1 MQRSQK
7 IIEPGKEDSS
17 GENSD
22 DTFVADPDREFLHYN
37 ELLARLDKL
46 GFKVDAEGE
55 AKEDSALQENQLMRG
70 MVCLSTS
77 KSKSKAESRPGA
89 EEDNEII

>member
-1 MQRSQK
+1 MLLTLTKILVRPQTSRRLLRMQRSQK

-37 ELLARLDKL
+37 ELLARLD
-46 GFKVDAEGE
+46 
-55 AKEDSALQENQLMRG
+55 
-70 MVCLSTS
+70 
-77 KSKSKAESRPGA
+77 
-89 EEDNEII
+89 